1 MTITSFLLLLGGG
14 FCAGFVDSIAGG
26 GGLIAL
32 PLLLSLGLPPQTA
45 LGTNKLQGS
54 FGTFSSSLNYI
65 RKGKVRLREN
75 YAGIIFTFIGAALGT
90 WTIQQLDP
98 AFLEYA
104 IPVLLFAIFIY
115 TLLSPKLGYK
125 EQPARLSLPIF
136 FAIFGL
142 GLGFYDGFFGP
153 GTGSFWMA
161 ALLIVGG
168 FNMTKAAGTTRIM
181 NFVSNI
187 IALTLFALG
196 GHILYSA
203 GIVMA
208 LGQFLGA
215 YVGSN
220 LAIRN
225 GARIIRPIFLTVV
238 FLTLLKILYSA
249 LMS

>member
-1 MTITSFLLLLGGG
+1 MTNILLLFGGG

-26 GGLIAL
+26 GGLITL
-32 PLLLSLGLPPQTA
+32 PLLLSLGLSSQTA

-75 YAGIIFTFIGAALGT
+75 YTGIIFTFIGAALGT
-90 WTIQQLDP
+90 WTIQQLEP

-104 IPVLLFAIFIY
+104 IPVLLFGIFIY

-125 EQPARLSLPIF
+125 EQKAKLSLPLF
-136 FAIFGL
+136 FAVFGI

-161 ALLIVGG
+161 ALLVMGG
-168 FNMTKAAGTTRIM
+168 FTMTKAAGTTRIM

-187 IALTLFALG
+187 VALTLFALG

-208 LGQFLGA
+208 VGQLLGA

-225 GARIIRPIFLTVV
+225 GARIIRPIFLGVV
-238 FLTLLKILYSA
+238 FLTLLKLLYSA
-249 LMS
+249 LTM